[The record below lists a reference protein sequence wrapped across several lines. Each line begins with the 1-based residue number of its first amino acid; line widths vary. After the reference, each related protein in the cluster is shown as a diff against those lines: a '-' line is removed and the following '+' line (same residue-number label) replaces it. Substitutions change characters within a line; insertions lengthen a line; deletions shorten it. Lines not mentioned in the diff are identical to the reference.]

1 MSVEQRADA
10 GDGFLRGDAQTSPMI
25 RCNGLGMRFP
35 APDGGGE
42 FVALEEIDLS
52 IERNEFVTLLGPSG
66 CGKSTLLSLIAGF
79 IEQTSGELLVD
90 GARIDGPSPERGVV
104 FQEFALFPWLR
115 VRDNIRYGLRER
127 RVPRARQDEI
137 IDEMLRL
144 TGLEHV
150 VDHYPAQLSG
160 GLKQRVALARVL
172 ANDPKLLLLDE
183 PFGALDEQRRMFLQE
198 ELLGIWERRKKTA
211 VFVTHSI
218 EEAVVLGDRV
228 VVLSAGPG
236 RVREIVRIDL
246 PRPRDR
252 TSDEFNA
259 VRRRVKEILF

>member
-1 MSVEQRADA
+1 MFVDRHA
-10 GDGFLRGDAQTSPMI
+10 GEGENAVTDSATNGMI
-25 RCNGLGMRFP
+25 RCTDLGMRFP
-35 APDGGGE
+35 SPDGQGE
-42 FVALEEIDLS
+42 FVALDGIDLE
-52 IERNEFVTLLGPSG
+52 IEQNEFITLLGPSG

-79 IEQTSGELLVD
+79 ITQTSGELVVD
-90 GARIDGPSPERGVV
+90 GAKIDGPSPERGVV

-115 VRDNIRYGLRER
+115 VRDNIRYGLREQ
-127 RVPRARQDEI
+127 RVPKERQHEI
-137 IDEMLRL
+137 IDEMIKL

-150 VDHYPAQLSG
+150 GDHYPDQLSG

-236 RVREIVRIDL
+236 RVREIVRVEL

-259 VRRRVKEILF
+259 VRRHVKEILF